1 MYKIRLSSE
10 AKRQF
15 KELKI
20 GHKDAVSFVINDL
33 RENPYIGKGLGRNLS
48 GRYSYRIG
56 LYRIVYKIIEKDGL
70 VDILTIGHRS
80 IVYN

>member
-15 KELKI
+15 KKLKI
-20 GHKDAVSFVINDL
+20 GHKDAISFVINDL
-33 RENPYIGKGLGRNLS
+33 RENPYMGKVLGRDLS
-48 GRYSYRIG
+48 GRCSYRIG
-56 LYRIVYKIIEKDGL
+56 SYRIVYKIIEKDGL